1 MNKKNISLLL
11 IGILIGSSI
20 TTIYLGHELDNLY
33 IEVQTLEH
41 DLQKAEERA
50 KQLEEDIQKKEEQ
63 QGAPAVQLV
72 KDVDI
77 IIDYQDDEFTSLY
90 IQEYCEEIT
99 KKLLGQ
105 EVQSLEPELI
115 FQILDQ
121 RIVKLEEKEYRLYV
135 KSLIIA
141 EKTSFH
147 IEPVLLEEDD
157 ED

>member
-20 TTIYLGHELDNLY
+20 TTIYLGHKLDNLY

-50 KQLEEDIQKKEEQ
+50 KQLKEDIQQKEEQ
-63 QGAPAVQLV
+63 STPAAQVV
-72 KDVDI
+72 KDVEI
-77 IIDYQDDEFTSLY
+77 IVDYQDDEFTSLY

-105 EVQSLEPELI
+105 EVQNLEPELV

-135 KSLIIA
+135 NSLIVA
-141 EKTSFH
+141 EKISFH

-157 ED
+157 DD